1 MKKKKRVLIIRC
13 GLLGDT
19 VDATSVIE
27 PLIDYFGKNLEIFWV
42 SRPGICDLFKYDK
55 RIKRVFSLR
64 HTNLSS
70 LFNIDKLR
78 IIVDS
83 YFQPYDLIL
92 NLEIGKKFNDIVS
105 MCRASKKIGMPYHF
119 IDDDIFKEHRVEHQ
133 LRILNVFTKDYDGEK
148 AVPSIVGES
157 TEYVKGKFLLDKKF
171 IVLCPTNSHF
181 KKENHR
187 GYRAWPIGN
196 WKGLI
201 NKIIAET
208 NLNILLV
215 GSNDEQKYFKHFYP
229 LNGRITDLSGKT
241 TIPEL
246 ITIMKLSSCVVATDS
261 GSVHVAGASAKN
273 IISIHGPTNH
283 YQSAPY
289 KTPANNV
296 KIASLDLPCSPCYD
310 TPQIKNCP
318 KNICMYDLTA
328 EKIFSLLTSF

>member
-1 MKKKKRVLIIRC
+1 MYKR
-13 GLLGDT
+13 
-19 VDATSVIE
+19 
-27 PLIDYFGKNLEIFWV
+27 
-42 SRPGICDLFKYDK
+42 
-55 RIKRVFSLR
+55 
-64 HTNLSS
+64 
-70 LFNIDKLR
+70 
-78 IIVDS
+78 
-83 YFQPYDLIL
+83 Q
-92 NLEIGKKFNDIVS
+92 
-105 MCRASKKIGMPYHF
+105 
-119 IDDDIFKEHRVEHQ
+119 
-133 LRILNVFTKDYDGEK
+133 
-148 AVPSIVGES
+148 

-310 TPQIKNCP
+310 TPQKKNCP
-318 KNICMYDLTA
+318 KNICC
-328 EKIFSLLTSF
+328 LLYTSPSPRD